1 MVLSNNRKKRGKLT
15 LDELFKRQP
24 PPPSQRRSTN
34 EDEDLQRAMEMSQR
48 EHINEQKKLFEQYS
62 LLSQKQFSP
71 STPSST
77 ANTTAMTGRMKRII
91 KAESEEQELI
101 ENFTDDDDDQWFQ
114 TVSMRPQQPPVKK
127 AQPKP
132 KPKLKQKDIPKQK
145 SKRHIPTPPTST
157 FVTAFTSSSSSF
169 SSMHNNDTTSSSST
183 IVKQE
188 VGNEILLDIDD
199 ADEWLEAKTEKTE
212 ASDPALEI
220 TDLDAYLDNYQ
231 DDDEDM
237 DNEPTFVSMMDEQ
250 QEQQYIPPPP
260 PSAPRTSCQYMPC
273 PMCQKLFKQG
283 RDIQEHAAE
292 CNNMIS
298 DTGSDSDCDI
308 IDLINPANT
317 MISKQTSPPPS
328 LAEAQ
333 APVEIEDDDDGYL
346 SPLEGFTS
354 IKNNQNEASNPYFQQ
369 LQQPAPKPRKAR
381 ATKKSTTTKRG
392 GGRGRFRPYRRK
404 KKS

>member
-1 MVLSNNRKKRGKLT
+1 
-15 LDELFKRQP
+15 
-24 PPPSQRRSTN
+24 
-34 EDEDLQRAMEMSQR
+34 
-48 EHINEQKKLFEQYS
+48 
-62 LLSQKQFSP
+62 
-71 STPSST
+71 
-77 ANTTAMTGRMKRII
+77 
-91 KAESEEQELI
+91 
-101 ENFTDDDDDQWFQ
+101 
-114 TVSMRPQQPPVKK
+114 
-127 AQPKP
+127 
-132 KPKLKQKDIPKQK
+132 
-145 SKRHIPTPPTST
+145 
-157 FVTAFTSSSSSF
+157 
-169 SSMHNNDTTSSSST
+169 MHNNDTTSSSSSSST

-199 ADEWLEAKTEKTE
+199 VDEWLEAKTEKTE

-231 DDDEDM
+231 DDDDDEDM

-250 QEQQYIPPPP
+250 QEQQYIPSPPPPP

-298 DTGSDSDCDI
+298 DTDSDSDCDI

-317 MISKQTSPPPS
+317 MISKQTSPPPPPS

-333 APVEIEDDDDGYL
+333 APVEIEDDDDDGYL

-392 GGRGRFRPYRRK
+392 GGRGWFRPYRRK